1 MTLATTGRF
10 PTDRPE
16 RYLKQLASHLGRK
29 LEVDSEGDA
38 AAIRLGEASARL
50 TPVPGSLEVA
60 VASPADADAHR
71 LMGVIAS
78 HLERFA
84 KEEGTFVWDDA
95 ALAEASR
102 AARAAFLAQRQAEAE
117 AASEAERQGE

>member
-38 AAIRLGEASARL
+38 AVIRLGEASARL
-50 TPVPGSLEVA
+50 TPVPGSGA
-60 VASPADADAHR
+60 
-71 LMGVIAS
+71 
-78 HLERFA
+78 
-84 KEEGTFVWDDA
+84 
-95 ALAEASR
+95 
-102 AARAAFLAQRQAEAE
+102 
-117 AASEAERQGE
+117 AERQGE